1 MSKLLLV
8 EDEIHKRDEI
18 NSCIKEV
25 FDLLPDMAD
34 SVSSA
39 VLKVKSQNYD
49 LIILDMTLPTYDAS
63 PDEPADDTHIFG
75 GREFLSQMERFD
87 IVTPVIVFTQ
97 FELFG
102 KPPNEMRIEDLD
114 RELKEEFTDSYN
126 GTIYYHA
133 SLDSWKYQLKELL
146 IATSIISR

>member
-1 MSKLLLV
+1 MKILVV
-8 EDEIHKRDEI
+8 EDDENKRTQLLRFLCE
-18 NSCIKEV
+18 
-25 FDLLPDMAD
+25 LLPDR
-34 SVSSA
+34 
-39 VLKVKSQNYD
+39 VLTTERSLNSGVRRIRQELFD

-75 GREFLSQMERFD
+75 GREFLSQMERFE
-87 IVTPVIVFTQ
+87 IVSPVIVFTQ

-126 GTIYYHA
+126 GTVYYHA
-133 SLDSWKYQLKELL
+133 SLDSWKYQLKDLL
-146 IATSIISR
+146 IATNLISR